1 MIVCILSDSH
11 DRVDRMLSAA
21 RNALAEGAEAFLH
34 CGDLI
39 ESGTLTELKS
49 LGKPIYLVHGNNS
62 GNLEELRVMATRTN
76 SGIRYYG
83 AEADFVLAGR
93 RIFLSHFPHRA
104 IQMAQTGR
112 YDLLCCGHSHAS
124 DISAVEHSQ
133 GAAVVLNPGTVGGI
147 GAPPTYAV
155 GSLETLSFEIRE
167 LDSANS

>member
-11 DRVDRMLSAA
+11 DRIDRMLAAAQSA
-21 RNALAEGAEAFLH
+21 LDEGAEAFLH

-39 ESGTLTELKS
+39 ATETLTELKR

-62 GNLEELRVMATRTN
+62 GNLDELRTMATRAN

-93 RIFLSHFPHRA
+93 RIFLSHYPHRA
-104 IQMAQTGR
+104 QRMAQSGR

-124 DISAVEHSQ
+124 EISAVEHKK
-133 GAAVVLNPGTVGGI
+133 GAAVLLNPGTVAGI

-155 GSLETLSFEIRE
+155 GNLETLKFEIRE
-167 LDSANS
+167 LPWE

>member
-21 RNALAEGAEAFLH
+21 RRARAAGAEAYLH
-34 CGDLI
+34 CGDLV
-39 ESGTLTELKS
+39 EADTLRELKG

-62 GNLEELRVMATRTN
+62 GDLDALRAIATRAD

-93 RIFLSHFPHRA
+93 RIFLSHYPHRA
-104 IQMAQTGR
+104 QQMALSGR

-124 DISAVEHSQ
+124 TVTQVEHGA
-133 GAAVVLNPGTVGGI
+133 GAAVVLNPGTVAGI

-155 GSLETLSFEIRE
+155 GSLETLQFEIHE
-167 LDSANS
+167 LAID

>member
-11 DRVDRMLSAA
+11 DRIDRLLAAGQSAVD
-21 RNALAEGAEAFLH
+21 EGAEAILH

-39 ESGTLTELKS
+39 EAETLTRLKR

-62 GNLEELRVMATRTN
+62 GDLDALRVMSTRPN

-93 RIFLSHFPHRA
+93 RIFLSHYPHRA
-104 IQMAQTGR
+104 LQMAQTGR
-112 YDLLCCGHSHAS
+112 YDLLCCGHSHTS
-124 DISAVEHSQ
+124 EISAVEHPH
-133 GAAVVLNPGTVGGI
+133 GAAVVLNPGTVAGI

-155 GSLETLSFEIRE
+155 GSLETLNFEIRE
-167 LDSANS
+167 VRD